1 MLSHFS
7 RPHGAPCIVIETR
20 SLWGEDVCRIWLPDR
35 DETALVA
42 RADVCEIDDAPREP
56 VGAAQIA
63 WAAAAARVNAALEDE
78 AQRAL
83 LAPLQAGVTPLP
95 HQLDA
100 LRRAMSGER
109 VRYMLADEVGLGKTI
124 EAGLILR
131 ELKLRGRAARVLVVA
146 PKSLAQ
152 QWVAEMRTHFGEEF
166 RLVQGEDIAALQRTA
181 PDASAWRMFDQVIV
195 TLDSVKPIERR
206 RGWSD
211 AQIAA
216 WNRTRFEELVAAG
229 WDLVIIDEAH
239 RLGGGSDAV
248 ARHQL
253 GRALAE
259 ATPHLLLLTATPH
272 QGKSDAFLR
281 LMRLLDEAAFPD
293 EETISRERVR
303 PYVIRTE
310 KRCALDA
317 DGRPLFKPRRTEL
330 AAVEWQGRH
339 AAQRALYEAVTE
351 YVRRGYDQAL
361 RAQDRSIGF
370 LMILMQRLVVSS
382 TRAIRTTLERRL
394 AVLDGQQARAD
405 AGMNAGEQEMLFGIE
420 DEPIGDELVDLDGQ
434 QLLDR
439 AVGAPRTR
447 ADDVRR
453 EREEVR
459 LLAAHARDCEVHA
472 SDAKAEA
479 LFERILQLQTEENQA
494 DLKVLIFTE
503 FVPTQRMLCEFLQAR
518 GISTVELNGSMDLD
532 ERRRAQEKF
541 RSEVRVLVS
550 TDAGGEGL
558 NLQFCHVVVNYDLPW
573 NPMRIEQRIGRVDR
587 IGQPHV
593 VRAVNFALRDT
604 VEHRVREVLEAKL
617 AVILREFGIDK
628 TGDVLDSAR
637 EGELY
642 EGVFAAALQDPTDVE
657 RVIERGVNAIAGE
670 LRAVRDASPLRDI
683 SDVPDMV
690 AAREQRSSP
699 LPHWIARA
707 QAAAAAARGALLPDE
722 DAALN
727 PPRPVQAPAAAVRVD
742 GFGVPLDG
750 AWGLFEVRLNAA
762 RPSRAFVPVYVDA
775 NGRSFPLTAQ
785 RLWEHLTMHDC
796 AVGASLRP
804 ADAAALRAQL
814 HAAAE
819 RDGRTAYDALR
830 ARHAA
835 TLERDAERMGAS
847 FAGRRRAIARL
858 GLPEVRAHRSARL
871 DDEEHAWRVAWEAA
885 RTALPELT
893 PLLALK
899 VVGLDLKSEI

>member
-1 MLSHFS
+1 
-7 RPHGAPCIVIETR
+7 
-20 SLWGEDVCRIWLPDR
+20 
-35 DETALVA
+35 
-42 RADVCEIDDAPREP
+42 
-56 VGAAQIA
+56 
-63 WAAAAARVNAALEDE
+63 
-78 AQRAL
+78 
-83 LAPLQAGVTPLP
+83 
-95 HQLDA
+95 
-100 LRRAMSGER
+100 
-109 VRYMLADEVGLGKTI
+109 
-124 EAGLILR
+124 
-131 ELKLRGRAARVLVVA
+131 
-146 PKSLAQ
+146 
-152 QWVAEMRTHFGEEF
+152 
-166 RLVQGEDIAALQRTA
+166 
-181 PDASAWRMFDQVIV
+181 
-195 TLDSVKPIERR
+195 
-206 RGWSD
+206 
-211 AQIAA
+211 
-216 WNRTRFEELVAAG
+216 
-229 WDLVIIDEAH
+229 
-239 RLGGGSDAV
+239 
-248 ARHQL
+248 
-253 GRALAE
+253 
-259 ATPHLLLLTATPH
+259 
-272 QGKSDAFLR
+272 
-281 LMRLLDEAAFPD
+281 
-293 EETISRERVR
+293 
-303 PYVIRTE
+303 
-310 KRCALDA
+310 
-317 DGRPLFKPRRTEL
+317 
-330 AAVEWQGRH
+330 VEWQGRH
-339 AAQRALYEAVTE
+339 APQRALYEAVTE

-370 LMILMQRLVVSS
+370 LMVLMQRLVVSS

-394 AVLDGQQARAD
+394 AALDAQQVRAD
-405 AGMNAGEQEMLFGIE
+405 AGLDVGEQEMLFS
-420 DEPIGDELVDLDGQ
+420 DEIADELADLDGQ
-434 QLLDR
+434 QLLER
-439 AVGAPRTR
+439 AVGAQRTR

-459 LLAAHARDCEVHA
+459 LLAAHARDCEVRA
-472 SDAKAEA
+472 PDAKAEA

-518 GISTVELNGSMDLD
+518 GISVVELNGGMDLD
-532 ERRRAQEKF
+532 ERRRAQEEF
-541 RSEVRVLVS
+541 RSEARVLVS

-573 NPMRIEQRIGRVDR
+573 NPMRLEQRIGRVDR

-657 RVIERGVNAIAGE
+657 RVVERGVSAIAGE
-670 LRAVRDASPLRDI
+670 LRAVRDASPLHDV
-683 SDVPDMV
+683 SDAPDAA

-707 QAAAAAARGALLPDE
+707 RAAAAAAHGDLLPDE
-722 DAALN
+722 DAALD
-727 PPRPVQAPAAAVRVD
+727 PPRTAQAPVAAVRID

-785 RLWEHLTMHDC
+785 RLWDHLTMHDAVVGPPLGC
-796 AVGASLRP
+796 ADE
-804 ADAAALRAQL
+804 DALCARL

-819 RDGRTAYDALR
+819 HDGRAAYEALR

-835 TLERDAERMGAS
+835 TLERDAERMRAS

-871 DDEEHAWRVAWEAA
+871 DDEERAWRAAHDAA
-885 RTALPELT
+885 RAALPELT
-893 PLLALK
+893 ALVLVKISPPLPEGEEAGGE
-899 VVGLDLKSEI
+899 V